1 MNKDGNGGYSIMST
15 DRLKQL
21 VYIGIIIVSISIWYS
36 IFTNGLLTTLLPVC
50 VVSLLGVLII
60 KFNERNQ

>member
-1 MNKDGNGGYSIMST
+1 MEMVGIVMST

-21 VYIGIIIVSISIWYS
+21 VWVGLIIVSISIWYS